1 MQSQTRPDLQSR
13 LNTFS
18 PFCHDESIPIQSHID
33 WIFFQTLLLL
43 KHIDYNIQPRKHT
56 HLFHPNM

>member
-18 PFCHDESIPIQSHID
+18 PFCHDESIPYRHTSTG
-33 WIFFQTLLLL
+33 FLPKTL
-43 KHIDYNIQPRKHT
+43 RCFT
-56 HLFHPNM
+56 